1 MNTNYSFNR
10 YRLLSHLRRLMIVFV
25 VAVSA
30 VALALSL
37 ATAAGA
43 TAPTTQ
49 VFDVDVTFV
58 NTSLCGFPITIHD
71 EGTFKV
77 KTYVDRD
84 GNVTRTILT
93 NQSRYT
99 ETLTANGKSLVS
111 NVPYAVIADFV
122 RGTQMQVGLQVGFH
136 VPGEGPVYFSSGRL
150 VFDLETGELISFS
163 GVERVEL
170 AALCDFLAN

>member
-1 MNTNYSFNR
+1 
-10 YRLLSHLRRLMIVFV
+10 MIVFL

-30 VALALSL
+30 VALALAL
-37 ATAAGA
+37 ATPAGA

-49 VFDVDVTFV
+49 VFAVDVTFV
-58 NTSLCGFPITIHD
+58 NTSVCGFPITIHD

-84 GNVTRTILT
+84 GNVTMEILT
-93 NQSRYT
+93 NESRFT

-122 RGTQMQVGLQVGFH
+122 RGTRMQVGLQFGYRA
-136 VPGEGPVYFSSGRL
+136 PGEGQVFLVSGRF

-163 GVERVEL
+163 GVQRGGL
-170 AALCDFLAN
+170 APLCDFLAN